1 MHLLIRTEF
10 VGLHTT
16 LPRSITAEVISRL
29 LQEVEIV
36 EDEFDESNSIIGYLP
51 NKEETICTYS
61 LLSKSY
67 ENSIMNKQIKSGP
80 KDEKQ
85 LKHASTEVAYTKEE
99 IGSIK
104 TYQDIVKFI
113 REQQQLQTIFESVV
127 ICCTTQL
134 NNPLAYQAVLGGPL
148 DPVEPN
154 PLSKEKTALSDSKS
168 CDLIIFG
175 PAYTSLHADFLFS
188 RRNSLIPSWNEGVIK
203 LWIIRK
209 DCSSK
214 TNRYERT
221 SFNRVLGKSFQ
232 PFDEIEGVLR
242 RPQDFLL
249 LIQTPGQAIR
259 HNGRHYHCVITAFD
273 PDVNPNMLSMSLGR
287 KDSYS
292 QDKLDYCNAALP
304 TDCIV
309 KLGGGAKPVSKV
321 LFTRTSLNT
330 LDKSR
335 LNLTEDKKR
344 KKKQQKK
351 PQKNPPKKRKSKGG
365 FQTGN
370 NYNPKQRLKV
380 LKPNKRL
387 SVHFVF
393 VY

>member
-1 MHLLIRTEF
+1 MLTRSAKASASPSSIPLAVRSQQHRVVKPSPNANKKITEF

-85 LKHASTEVAYTKEE
+85 LKHASTE
-99 IGSIK
+99 
-104 TYQDIVKFI
+104 
-113 REQQQLQTIFESVV
+113 TIFESVV

-259 HNGRHYHCVITAFD
+259 HNG
-273 PDVNPNMLSMSLGR
+273 
-287 KDSYS
+287 
-292 QDKLDYCNAALP
+292 
-304 TDCIV
+304 
-309 KLGGGAKPVSKV
+309 
-321 LFTRTSLNT
+321 
-330 LDKSR
+330 
-335 LNLTEDKKR
+335 
-344 KKKQQKK
+344 
-351 PQKNPPKKRKSKGG
+351 
-365 FQTGN
+365 
-370 NYNPKQRLKV
+370 
-380 LKPNKRL
+380 
-387 SVHFVF
+387 
-393 VY
+393 